1 MRANILNIGEI
12 TMEIH
17 CVRVK
22 QIRNG
27 LYKLCVNGM
36 VEVQGYSYPV
46 ESGTIVAPSD
56 ENVTITDPSGNQY
69 IWTFISRKSEWK
81 LNLLT
86 QRVVLQKFDGAMANV
101 LLSKDEKIGICHKTV
116 VVMRYK
122 NLLYDLPWQIRNYI
136 KTVA

>member
-1 MRANILNIGEI
+1 MV
-12 TMEIH
+12 IH
-17 CVRVK
+17 CARIK

-46 ESGTIVAPSD
+46 EAGTMVSPS
-56 ENVTITDPSGNQY
+56 EETVTITDPRGNQY
-69 IWTFISRKSEWK
+69 IWVFLPQKSEWA
-81 LNLLT
+81 LDLIT
-86 QRVVLQKFDGAMANV
+86 QRAVLQKFDGEIANV
-101 LLSKDEKIGICHKTV
+101 LLSEEENIGICHKTV